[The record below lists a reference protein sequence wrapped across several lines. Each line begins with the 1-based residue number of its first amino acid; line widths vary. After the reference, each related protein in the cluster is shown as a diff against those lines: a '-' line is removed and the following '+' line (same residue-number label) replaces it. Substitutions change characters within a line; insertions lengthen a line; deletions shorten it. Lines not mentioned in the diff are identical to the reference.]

1 MRKEDEERR
10 EINYKEEDIRLLRKI
25 KSKDSDKRVY
35 KLIERLYLKEE
46 GRVKKRRFF
55 HASFCL

>member
-10 EINYKEEDIRLLRKI
+10 EINYKEEGIRLLRKI
-25 KSKDSDKRVY
+25 KSKESDKRVY

-46 GRVKKRRFF
+46 AGD
-55 HASFCL
+55 

>member
-10 EINYKEEDIRLLRKI
+10 EINYKEQGIKLLRKI

-46 GRVKKRRFF
+46 AGD
-55 HASFCL
+55 